1 MHASSPICTYPCTCP
16 SVSTPLFPCTFAPAH
31 SLAPST
37 FTYCCYGCCC
47 YYCYCCSAATPPPH
61 RYACPIK
68 RSTYDELAEIGGA
81 IGWRLRNVQRKTIE
95 DLWRRAC
102 SPPGAGRR
110 GLPGR
115 CSHQWFC
122 DTFCGGL
129 GAERTG
135 TDPIWDLI
143 KSFNMYDSVALLAAV
158 PVLRDQFFEPSYVAR
173 VPPLLV
179 GGKGEGGEG
188 GGRARKSS
196 TGPEN
201 SRSAEEQLGGAA
213 PVAHTVYGLA
223 KDDSGIRGDGQS
235 LSDFL
240 ENGYNTG
247 ATCHRHRPCQM
258 ILMVQLRWDNQTDVE
273 TSLVLFRSMFEAG
286 VLHCIGIIIC
296 APPGWTNESASKAD
310 AVSDPHASIIS
321 PHPGVRSIRTNSHS
335 LSEDCPYLP
344 KHSVHPQE
352 STSAGADLRR
362 QAENIRSFLQD
373 IGLAHVPVVVSS
385 SIPAG
390 EGGEEEKNRE
400 GGGDGDGDGGAD
412 DADECAKLLELYK
425 MAPATGVVVAVAGTL
440 GMMANFI
447 QAHPAIFQQKTRSL
461 VVIGGVDPATMPD
474 PAVGLNEDA
483 KSESAG
489 AGGGSRDSNDSTD
502 GADSTGGGTRGRG
515 GRSNSTNSRGSA
527 SSGDSADILDNIS
540 GMSPSH
546 IPARALSG
554 KRISI
559 SDKLLAPDPDAQNN
573 ALDLDSAEFV
583 YTKSQVRVPAFLI
596 I

>member
-1 MHASSPICTYPCTCP
+1 M
-16 SVSTPLFPCTFAPAH
+16 
-31 SLAPST
+31 
-37 FTYCCYGCCC
+37 
-47 YYCYCCSAATPPPH
+47 
-61 RYACPIK
+61 
-68 RSTYDELAEIGGA
+68 
-81 IGWRLRNVQRKTIE
+81 QRKSIE

-115 CSHQWFC
+115 CNHQWFC
-122 DTFCGGL
+122 DTFCEGL

-173 VPPLLV
+173 VPPRLV
-179 GGKGEGGEG
+179 GGIG
-188 GGRARKSS
+188 GGGHVGRHK
-196 TGPEN
+196 G
-201 SRSAEEQLGGAA
+201 LGGAA

-223 KDDSGIRGDGQS
+223 KDDSGIRGDAQS

-296 APPGWTNESASKAD
+296 APPGWTNESASKTD

-335 LSEDCPYLP
+335 LSEDCPCLP
-344 KHSVHPQE
+344 KHGVHPQE

-390 EGGEEEKNRE
+390 EGGEEEKNRG

-461 VVIGGVDPATMPD
+461 VVIGGVDPATMPG
-474 PAVGLNEDA
+474 PAVGGNEDA

-489 AGGGSRDSNDSTD
+489 AGGGSRDGSDGTD
-502 GADSTGGGTRGRG
+502 GADSTGGGTGERG
-515 GRSNSTNSRGSA
+515 GRSNSTISTGSA
-527 SSGDSADILDNIS
+527 SSGDSSADILDNIS

-546 IPARALSG
+546 IPAQSLSG

-583 YTKSQVRVPAFLI
+583 YTKSQVRVPAFLVI
-596 I
+596 